1 MEMKRISLLLVIG
14 LLAACGG
21 ANNEYDEQLKESEK
35 QLKEA
40 EKDSERIEELSDQL
54 EETSELIDE
63 ANELV
68 DVENDDKSTIETR
81 VEEVITTDLN
91 NTVATNIRV
100 NEDMSVD
107 EERYIV
113 LVDLE
118 WDVKNKPKTTKE
130 MLDMYSDHLAAKLSD
145 NEMIYELVLFWTVPY
160 HDENDSIL
168 KRTYENRD
176 DGMYLEDEMVDVNVF
191 NETNDTYLGRCL
203 F

>member
-1 MEMKRISLLLVIG
+1 MEMKRILLLLVIG

-191 NETNDTYLGRCL
+191 N
-203 F
+203 